1 MMPFLIVKATHNI
14 LGKSV
19 SYNAIKTNKPLT
31 GKKKGAY
38 TNDLNIDEVKTLTKS
53 LGCTLND
60 YMISLI
66 SNTLY
71 EYFDNRKQDW
81 NGVIP
86 KTVNVGMPFSLRA
99 PAAKLEDVRIVN
111 EFVSYPVTLPI
122 VSEIEDVLPEMQKFF
137 KNLRTSL
144 DPFGALNAFC
154 LLVNHPFTLPKYL
167 LDSTTDK
174 YHIFFTN
181 LNASKIPYTFGGKKQ
196 LGQFYYCTGV
206 GKICNGISIATTGKI
221 MSFACYADLS
231 QIEYPQEIVDIFL
244 RKHKAQLKKLENGD
258 GKIEI

>member
-122 VSEIEDVLPEMQKFF
+122 VSEIEDVLPEM
-137 KNLRTSL
+137 
-144 DPFGALNAFC
+144 
-154 LLVNHPFTLPKYL
+154 
-167 LDSTTDK
+167 
-174 YHIFFTN
+174 
-181 LNASKIPYTFGGKKQ
+181 
-196 LGQFYYCTGV
+196 
-206 GKICNGISIATTGKI
+206 
-221 MSFACYADLS
+221 
-231 QIEYPQEIVDIFL
+231 
-244 RKHKAQLKKLENGD
+244 
-258 GKIEI
+258 